1 MSTERAVI
9 EIELVPDLV
18 VDSVRNA
25 NRAGL
30 GECLEPGGNVDAV
43 AKDVVAVDDDVA
55 EVGDMG
61 SLIARAACCISTAQ
75 LSASTTLEKSASK
88 LSPAVPTIRPPCSVI
103 NGSTA
108 RRSLPSA

>member
-1 MSTERAVI
+1 MAAERTVI

-18 VDSVRNA
+18 VDGLRNA
-25 NRAGL
+25 DRAGL
-30 GECLEPGGNVDAV
+30 GERLESRGDVDAI
-43 AKDVVAVDDDVA
+43 AEDIIAVDDDVA